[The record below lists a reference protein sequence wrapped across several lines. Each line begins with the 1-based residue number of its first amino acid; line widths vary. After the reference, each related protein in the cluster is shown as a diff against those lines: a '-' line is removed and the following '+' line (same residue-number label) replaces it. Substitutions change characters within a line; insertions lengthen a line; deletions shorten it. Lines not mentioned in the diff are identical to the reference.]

1 MEEME
6 VTLQKLEQQNLALAK
21 RNEILEVE
29 NSLLVIFNLNENIH
43 KCYPFELCYSKCQV
57 STDRIKQRS
66 SV

>member
-29 NSLLVIFNLNENIH
+29 NSLLVIFNLNGNIH
-43 KCYPFELCYSKCQV
+43 KCYSIVTCK
-57 STDRIKQRS
+57 
-66 SV
+66 